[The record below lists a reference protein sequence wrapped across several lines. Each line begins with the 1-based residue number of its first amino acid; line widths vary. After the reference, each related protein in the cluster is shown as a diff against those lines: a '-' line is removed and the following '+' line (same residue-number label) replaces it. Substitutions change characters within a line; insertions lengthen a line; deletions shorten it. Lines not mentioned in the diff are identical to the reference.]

1 VNNFTKGKQ
10 AEGKHAEGK
19 HAKPAP
25 TRHYIDGFM

>member
-10 AEGKHAEGK
+10 AEGKQAEGK
-19 HAKPAP
+19 HARAAP